1 MSSGADGEDKEMSP
15 DMDWGCTSTFVLR
28 LMAAQCERFPVF
40 VPGIGLL
47 YHIWAPKRKGDQSRP
62 AFYYKDGVHTR
73 ISSKSGGGK
82 GRERGVVYI
91 LKKTVVRTCSS
102 RQSSRKCCFAKLGFS
117 QTLAEKA
124 GKDRLCCLIVNKESQ
139 S

>member
-47 YHIWAPKRKGDQSRP
+47 YHIWASKRKGDQSRP

-73 ISSKSGGGK
+73 ISSQRGGGE
-82 GRERGVVYI
+82 GRWRGVVYI
-91 LKKTVVRTCSS
+91 QKK
-102 RQSSRKCCFAKLGFS
+102 QW
-117 QTLAEKA
+117 
-124 GKDRLCCLIVNKESQ
+124 
-139 S
+139 